1 MHKYTIFTDGAYSPA
16 RNQGGIGFV
25 IVEDGKEVFSYSKMY
40 VNSTNQRMELMAVI
54 VALESIKT
62 SSEVIIVTDSMYIV
76 GTLTK
81 NWKRKANTDLW
92 ARLDRAIE
100 RHKLIDVRWVKG
112 HNGSEYNEKADKLA
126 YNASNELNLNRV
138 IQVIKRRG
146 TCLLTNSIRYRYS
159 LCLQIIGTVQK

>member
-92 ARLDRAIE
+92 ARLDKAIE
-100 RHKLIDVRWVKG
+100 RHV
-112 HNGSEYNEKADKLA
+112 Y
-126 YNASNELNLNRV
+126 
-138 IQVIKRRG
+138 RREMG
-146 TCLLTNSIRYRYS
+146 QRT
-159 LCLQIIGTVQK
+159 

>member
-92 ARLDRAIE
+92 ARLDKAIE

-126 YNASNELNLNRV
+126 CNASNELNLNV
-138 IQVIKRRG
+138 YEIQEE
-146 TCLLTNSIRYRYS
+146 TTTS
-159 LCLQIIGTVQK
+159 